1 MYSEKPSKSF
11 VYPVSMKNYHKIKDQ
26 NSICAIFFIYEE
38 TALVTWYITNKTRFW
53 SAKSLTFQSWWAQST
68 TKKEIFFV
76 HFLTAF

>member
-38 TALVTWYITNKTRFW
+38 TALVT
-53 SAKSLTFQSWWAQST
+53 
-68 TKKEIFFV
+68 
-76 HFLTAF
+76 